1 MHIYITD
8 DCVQHPLRTQAMLLA
23 KNSVMKS
30 SQKSYGSTWN
40 KWEKFSSKYFPPIW
54 TDETFITVDYDTL
67 LDRLLMFVTYCAQE
81 LKCNVR
87 SIPSIMS
94 ALRHGMVSRLVKCC
108 NAFDNELLKSVKQ
121 GIAHMSAPVHRSIS
135 SMHQV
140 MLATGV
146 YVAFF
151 LCLRSSEYVSKTVV
165 PLADTHLFMS
175 TDVQFVLNDP
185 QFTLINSNQI
195 GTYAYEDLKTVK
207 FSLLYAKNI
216 RNDFGVPIWF
226 STHDKTHSSNTVCTF
241 DISMVEAF
249 IETRCRSISIL
260 PCAGS
265 FILFIAFAYTS
276 GSQVVRR
283 SLWIKRRMVQY
294 ALNQIVRAD
303 NSTRYQSVSS

>member
-1 MHIYITD
+1 
-8 DCVQHPLRTQAMLLA
+8 MLLA
-23 KNSVMKS
+23 KNSVMKL

-40 KWEKFSSKYFPPIW
+40 KWEKFSSKYFPPLW
-54 TDETFITVDYDTL
+54 TDQTYVTVDYDTL

-94 ALRHGMVSRLVKCC
+94 ALRHGMVSRLVKFC

-121 GIAHMSAPVHRSIS
+121 GIAHMSAPSHRTRLRCTLEMIQHIVDQNTQSGA
-135 SMHQV
+135 SMSQV
-140 MLATGV
+140 KLATGV

-165 PLADTHLFMS
+165 PLADTHQFMS
-175 TDVQFVLNDP
+175 TEVQFVLNDP

-195 GTYAYEDLKTVK
+195 GNYAYEDFKTVK
-207 FSLLYAKNI
+207 FSLLHAKNI

-226 STHDKTHSSNTVCTF
+226 STHDKAQQPVPFLLLIYQWSKHSLRLAADPFLSYRV
-241 DISMVEAF
+241 
-249 IETRCRSISIL
+249 R
-260 PCAGS
+260 GH
-265 FILFIAFAYTS
+265 LFCLLYSHIQAA
-276 GSQVVRR
+276 VVRR

-294 ALNQIVRAD
+294 AFNQNVRAD
-303 NSTRYQSVSS
+303 NSTRCQSVSP